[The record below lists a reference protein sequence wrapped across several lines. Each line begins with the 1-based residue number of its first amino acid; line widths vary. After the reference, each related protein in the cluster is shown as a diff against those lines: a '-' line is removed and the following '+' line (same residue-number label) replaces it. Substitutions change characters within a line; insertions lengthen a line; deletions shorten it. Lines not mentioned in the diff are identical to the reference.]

1 MKLLGLAFDYR
12 TDLTIMLPAFQSALE
27 NMFATQNQIKVDLE
41 SCVNVQLQDAAA
53 VAGTSE
59 PGMPPPPI
67 SW

>member
-1 MKLLGLAFDYR
+1 
-12 TDLTIMLPAFQSALE
+12 MLPAFQSALE